1 MKNVLVAFLSILM
14 LFSFLS
20 CQAETETATLRIELN
35 KRNRTV
41 KPEEESMEIYGYRII
56 TVGPDGK
63 ESNPHYTYYSYL
75 NLDGLNVGKWKIKVF
90 GFNSERKDLA
100 YGEGEISLISGKN
113 TIAISLDELIGKGN
127 LSLSLKWDEDVF
139 RNVYYVHTMFKSQNG
154 KEITLSPS
162 TPRNGESTIIYE
174 NLPSGSYDLQIELRD
189 KDDKKIAG
197 AYESIRITSDTTTE
211 GHVKFSSPEELPSS
225 EITISNNTATPVEVM
240 INGVESLMEANKQF
254 SVNIKLPTNSKLT
267 LNDLNTV
274 WYLDGK
280 EIGRGSSLTIEDGVD
295 VGLHRLDV
303 STMTIEKG
311 SKGSTSF
318 VFQAASSADEGDLY
332 QKITMKSSSELY
344 IGKKARLGFLPD
356 NRLLIVSNQYKKVQL
371 VNVSKSNYQILATY
385 SYEELQINGEVQTWI
400 TNGSK
405 DDGYYS
411 VLFFCNKTSSCE
423 IINFII
429 SKNQISYNDKE
440 DSFDKN
446 GGINRVCRFVDVA
459 EGDRCFMALME
470 STDKTRLGYIFLNPK
485 PQKGKIVQRELCPVR
500 EPEFDYGYTGFKAVA
515 SAGAC
520 GTFIIISGQR
530 AKTIHSRL
538 SQYGYTEYGE
548 DYIWSDFD
556 ELIKYYDEGKFKPEY
571 LDARSCGFLS
581 NDGVYNFVFS
591 TEGIYYYKET
601 YENAHGYSLYK
612 KEVLEEDSKIRDI
625 KMTKDLEY
633 GYMIDGK
640 NNRLYT
646 LYVARDEDCG
656 GLVLQKGNYITLNED
671 NIDNTI
677 KISDD
682 GSLIVVYNMD
692 EGNTATVIKAS
703 RKNN

>member
-1 MKNVLVAFLSILM
+1 MKNVLVFFLSILII
-14 LFSFLS
+14 FSFLS
-20 CQAETETATLRIELN
+20 CETERETATLRIELN

-56 TVGPDGK
+56 AIGPDGK

-100 YGEGEISLISGKN
+100 YGEGEISLVSGKN
-113 TIAISLDELIGKGN
+113 TIAISLDELIGNGN
-127 LSLSLKWDEDVF
+127 LSLLLKWDEVVF
-139 RNVYYVHTMFKSQNG
+139 KNVKYVHTMFKSQNG

-162 TPRNGESTIIYE
+162 TPKNGESSIIYE

-189 KDDKKIAG
+189 KDDKKITG
-197 AYESIRITSDTTTE
+197 AYESIRITSDTTTD
-211 GHVKFSSPEELPSS
+211 GLIQFSSPEELHSS
-225 EITISNNTATPVEVM
+225 EITISNNTSTPVEVM

-254 SVNIKLPTNSKLT
+254 SVNIKLPSNSKLT

-280 EIGRGSSLTIEDGVD
+280 EVGRGSSLTFEDGVP

-332 QKITMKSSSELY
+332 QKITMESNSELY
-344 IGKKARLGFLPD
+344 IGKKAKLGFLPD
-356 NRLLIVSNQYKKVQL
+356 NRLLIASNQYKKVQL
-371 VNVSKSNYQILATY
+371 LNVSKSNYQILATY
-385 SYEELQINGEVQTWI
+385 SYDELQISGEVQTWI
-400 TNGSK
+400 TSGKK

-423 IINFII
+423 VINCII

-440 DSFDKN
+440 DSFDAK
-446 GGINRVCRFVDVA
+446 GGINKVCRFVDVA

-470 STDKTRLGYIFLNPK
+470 STDKTRLGYIFMNTK
-485 PQKGKIVQRELCPVR
+485 PQKGEIVQRELCPVTHAD
-500 EPEFDYGYTGFKAVA
+500 FDYGYTGFKAVA
-515 SAGAC
+515 SVPECGA
-520 GTFIIISGQR
+520 FIIISGQR
-530 AKTIHSRL
+530 AKTIHSSL
-538 SQYGYTEYGE
+538 NHLGYTGYGE

-556 ELIKYYDEGKFKPEY
+556 EFLSYYRANEFKPEY

-581 NDGVYNFVFS
+581 NDGSYNFVFS

-601 YENAHGYSLYK
+601 YENVRGYTLYK
-612 KEVLEEDSKIRDI
+612 KETLEEDSKIRDI

-656 GLVLQKGNYITLNED
+656 GLVLQKGSYISLSQD
-671 NIDNTI
+671 SIDNTI

-682 GSLIVVYNMD
+682 GSLIVVYNID